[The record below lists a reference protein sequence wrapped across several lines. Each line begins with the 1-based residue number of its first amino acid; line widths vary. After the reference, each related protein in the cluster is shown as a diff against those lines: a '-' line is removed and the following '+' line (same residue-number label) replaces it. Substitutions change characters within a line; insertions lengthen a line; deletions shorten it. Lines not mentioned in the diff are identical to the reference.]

1 MKDGRTRLAHKL
13 EMGVDMESGA
23 VAGVTVQTMDGGDTA
38 SLPVTLDEREARL
51 AEVGA
56 ESKEVGRR
64 QGLPLERD
72 HDGREGAPLTVE
84 RPGSARVPKA
94 AVAAACWRRAASTL
108 VACAVGLTAAP
119 SIAQPVVEVS
129 GEVSCGEC
137 RITMD
142 TILTFW
148 GLDGPGSDFVE
159 GPVPLAAVD
168 QRGRILLTHFAR
180 NDIAVFDSAG
190 QFIGEVG
197 GGGEGPGE
205 YAFITHLNV
214 GPEFIHVFD
223 GVRGR
228 TLLDADHSFVRRDR
242 FQANVTSATV
252 TESGTVVFAGDVQ
265 SSGSVGHK
273 LHLVGSDGNLQSY
286 GWDGSVYRGP
296 SGQQF
301 AVAANDSWAWI
312 VDGASG
318 RIEEWALLPEAKLS
332 RIVNRSVGEFDRE
345 KAATTEGAFIWPTA
359 DNFGARLDDHGL
371 WVLWWGPDRG
381 WTKRTSDPEVAAEWD
396 GEASWQ
402 AIFDG
407 VLDLIDPETGRTLA
421 RYRSDL
427 PMPGFVYGSDMVI
440 AYEETQEG
448 VPRLHLLRPTVHGV
462 SARRE
467 WP

>member
-1 MKDGRTRLAHKL
+1 MRKRA
-13 EMGVDMESGA
+13 
-23 VAGVTVQTMDGGDTA
+23 
-38 SLPVTLDEREARL
+38 
-51 AEVGA
+51 
-56 ESKEVGRR
+56 
-64 QGLPLERD
+64 
-72 HDGREGAPLTVE
+72 AP
-84 RPGSARVPKA
+84 
-94 AVAAACWRRAASTL
+94 VAAACGRWPATML
-108 VACAVGLTAAP
+108 IACGVGLSAP
-119 SIAQPVVEVS
+119 SAVAQPVVQVS
-129 GEVSCGEC
+129 GEVSCGDC
-137 RITMD
+137 RIGMD

-148 GLDGPGSDFVE
+148 GLDGPGSRFVE

-168 QRGRILLTHFAR
+168 QRGRVLLTHFSR

-190 QFIGEVG
+190 QFVREIGG
-197 GGGEGPGE
+197 AGEGPGE

-214 GPEFIHVFD
+214 GPTFIHVFD
-223 GVRGR
+223 GVKGR
-228 TLLDADHSFVRRDR
+228 TLLDADYSFVRTDR

-252 TESGTVVFAGDVQ
+252 TESGTVVFAGDIQ

-273 LHLVGSDGNLQSY
+273 VHLVGADGEVQSY

-301 AVAANDSWAWI
+301 AVAANDSVAWI
-312 VDGASG
+312 VDGGSG
-318 RIEEWALLPEAKLS
+318 RIEQWTLLPEPKLS
-332 RIVNRSVGEFDRE
+332 RIVNRSVEEFDRE
-345 KAATTEGAFIWPTA
+345 RTAFTEGGFKWPTA

-371 WVLWWGPDRG
+371 WVLWWGPDRD

-427 PMPGFVYGSDMVI
+427 PMPGFVHGSDMVI
-440 AYEETQEG
+440 AYEETPEG

-462 SARRE
+462 SSRPGR
-467 WP
+467 P